1 MAGKVVMFCG
11 SGSVEKAFPPFI
23 VGLGAVSSDMEVTLF
38 FTMSG
43 LDIVKKG
50 GAEKIVLPNAP
61 MTLPE
66 FIKNSMDAGIK
77 FLACSAAMEVLGM
90 KKEDLIDGVTVAGV
104 AAFINEAKDADL
116 VLTF

>member
-1 MAGKVVMFCG
+1 MAGKMVMFCG

-23 VGLGAVSSDMEVTLF
+23 VGLGAKSSDMDVVLF

-90 KKEDLIDGVTVAGV
+90 TKDDLIDGVTVAGV
-104 AAFINEAKDADL
+104 ATFINEAKDADI